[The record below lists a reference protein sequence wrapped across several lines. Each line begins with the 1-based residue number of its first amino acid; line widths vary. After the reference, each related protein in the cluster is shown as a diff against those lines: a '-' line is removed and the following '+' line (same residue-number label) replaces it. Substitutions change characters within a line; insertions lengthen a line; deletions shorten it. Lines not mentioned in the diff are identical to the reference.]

1 MRAPRFTAV
10 RAIFQTETATGLPEY
25 APSTSDRASTREE
38 LFEVLEL
45 LGGFDEPHETEFDQT
60 GDLLACLETDQTASP
75 TEILEEVCSEER
87 LLMETEP
94 FNSLL
99 SRKAERIN

>member
-1 MRAPRFTAV
+1 MK
-10 RAIFQTETATGLPEY
+10 LPEY
-25 APSTSDRASTREE
+25 APSTFDRVSTREE

-45 LGGFDEPHETEFDQT
+45 IGGFEDPHDAELDQT
-60 GDLLACLETDQTASP
+60 GELLASLEADQTASP
-75 TEILEEVCSEER
+75 TEILEEVYTTEER
-87 LLMETEP
+87 LLLEIEP

>member
-1 MRAPRFTAV
+1 MK
-10 RAIFQTETATGLPEY
+10 LPEY
-25 APSTSDRASTREE
+25 APSTSDRTSTRQE

-45 LGGFDEPHETEFDQT
+45 LGGFEEPEDTEPAQT
-60 GDLLACLETDQTASP
+60 QDLLASLEADP
-75 TEILEEVCSEER
+75 TVFPGEVDEAISSEER
-87 LLMETEP
+87 ILLEVEP

>member
-1 MRAPRFTAV
+1 MK
-10 RAIFQTETATGLPEY
+10 LPEY
-25 APSTSDRASTREE
+25 APSTFDRASTREE

-45 LGGFDEPHETEFDQT
+45 LGGFEEPQEPELGQT

-75 TEILEEVCSEER
+75 AELLDDVCTSEER
-87 LLMETEP
+87 LLLEIEP

>member
-1 MRAPRFTAV
+1 MK
-10 RAIFQTETATGLPEY
+10 QPEY
-25 APSTSDRASTREE
+25 APSTFDRVSTREE

-45 LGGFDEPHETEFDQT
+45 VGGFEDLRDTDLDQT
-60 GDLLACLETDQTASP
+60 GDLLASMEGNQTASP
-75 TEILEEVCSEER
+75 GEILEELCTSEER
-87 LLMETEP
+87 LLLEIEP